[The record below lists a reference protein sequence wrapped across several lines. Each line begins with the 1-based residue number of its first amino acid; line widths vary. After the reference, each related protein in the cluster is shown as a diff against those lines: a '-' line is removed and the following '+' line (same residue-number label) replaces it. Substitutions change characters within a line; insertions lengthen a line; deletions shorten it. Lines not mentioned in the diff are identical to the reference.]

1 MYGSAESTQKALEV
15 KMGLRLSEISGD
27 LRGQQAKIFKPATE
41 FADDERE
48 S

>member
-1 MYGSAESTQKALEV
+1 LYGSAESTQKALEV

-27 LRGQQAKIFKPATE
+27 LRGQPAEIFKPATE

-48 S
+48 L